1 MILPARAA
9 KNHSLSDLTTLT
21 SGGQKSDIKVV
32 VVFFSEASL
41 LAS

>member
-1 MILPARAA
+1 MILLARAA

-32 VVFFSEASL
+32 VVGVFL
-41 LAS
+41 